1 MTENETSQGT
11 FEAAGQSGDG
21 FVIRRAR
28 REDIAAV
35 AALDEQVSGVAKD
48 AYLSELFESYQ
59 TRRAEQRFFY
69 VAEDSGEEHRIL
81 GFAIGEIRAWE
92 FGSTPCGWVFALSV
106 EPGVREEGVGEALLR
121 HMSDGFRRA
130 GVRKL
135 RTMVRH
141 RNHLLLSFFRSEGLK
156 AGPYLQLEKEL
167 R

>member
-1 MTENETSQGT
+1 MNDAGKSVSVLDG
-11 FEAAGQSGDG
+11 AA
-21 FVIRRAR
+21 VRIRRAR
-28 REDIAAV
+28 SGDLAGV
-35 AALDEQVSGVAKD
+35 VALDARVTGLAKPD
-48 AYLSELFESYQ
+48 YWESMF
-59 TRRAEQRFFY
+59 RRYGGRARDRFFF
-69 VAEDSGEEHRIL
+69 VAESAAAADRVL
-81 GFAIGEIRAWE
+81 GFIVGEIRAWE